1 VKKRIKSKRSDLR
14 KFLRKAESCFERT
27 FLATHQQNFL
37 TLGQR
42 SAELQAELSEMRD
55 LLREIAEE
63 NISKVLHRNIRY
75 KLRGI
80 IQFCERHNT
89 PSGFD
94 MLALE
99 DCVLEL
105 ETEFAAID
113 ASVQMLRST
122 AKLAELFSSK
132 GK

>member
-1 VKKRIKSKRSDLR
+1 VKKKIKSKRSDLR
-14 KFLRKAESCFERT
+14 KFLRKAQSCFEMT
-27 FLATHQQNFL
+27 FFVTHQQNFL
-37 TLGQR
+37 ALGQR
-42 SAELQAELSEMRD
+42 SAELQAKLSEMCD
-55 LLREIAEE
+55 LLRTLSEK
-63 NISKVLHRNIRY
+63 NISTVDHRNIRY
-75 KLRGI
+75 QLRGI

-94 MLALE
+94 MPDLE

-113 ASVQMLRST
+113 RSVRMLRST
-122 AKLAELFSSK
+122 AKLLELFSSE

>member
-1 VKKRIKSKRSDLR
+1 VKQRIKSNRSDLW

-42 SAELQAELSEMRD
+42 SAELQSELTEMRD
-55 LLREIAEE
+55 LLREISEE
-63 NISKVLHRNIRY
+63 NISKLDHRNIRY
-75 KLRGI
+75 QLRGI
-80 IQFCERHNT
+80 IQFCEKHAT
-89 PSGFD
+89 PNGFD
-94 MLALE
+94 MLALA
-99 DCVLEL
+99 DCALDL

-113 ASVQMLRST
+113 RCVRILRMT
-122 AKLAELFSSK
+122 AKLADFSSK